1 MRERSKEV
9 KRERDRHTLPHLP
22 HLISLISLIPL
33 ISLSRLPHL
42 ISSTDHC
49 FRGADV
55 EDWACFSMK
64 CHQLNPVS
72 ALTASRQFGV
82 PNAHTNATSLQH
94 SKHSFSTTL
103 RSFVFFFFC
112 VVFPALLRAHSKHCA
127 PRQTPL
133 IRHGRHTT
141 ASTATRRVACQHPIL
156 CYSTISSFL
165 LPRQNK
171 KPRKPNLKQQSFH
184 CSHGLS
190 SFPHSSASPP
200 STTLLSGCCPLHP
213 GCLGTICLIPPQPDP
228 NSNTQPQ
235 PTSSLALSLSL
246 FVFFLIIF

>member
-1 MRERSKEV
+1 MFLDEMPSTESSLCLDSLATIRGTECAYQ
-9 KRERDRHTLPHLP
+9 RH
-22 HLISLISLIPL
+22 
-33 ISLSRLPHL
+33 
-42 ISSTDHC
+42 
-49 FRGADV
+49 
-55 EDWACFSMK
+55 
-64 CHQLNPVS
+64 QS
-72 ALTASRQFGV
+72 AAFQALLL
-82 PNAHTNATSLQH
+82 HH
-94 SKHSFSTTL
+94 S
-103 RSFVFFFFC
+103 SFVRFFFFC